1 MYVSTSTPRLISLLV
16 KLGSN
21 QHLCL
26 IHTIRLSYSPETKIT
41 SMPDN
46 KYVSFVSNEHFLKCV
61 KWVCDSY
68 PSSDTVNDELL
79 QRNGIDPFKMIFDI
93 MNSKTNLEKWRTSE
107 YTRQADKTINNR
119 IGDFHQKL
127 LGGVDG
133 WTDLGVG
140 DDTKLDLKKDDDTIF
155 LELKN
160 KFNTVNSDSLSK
172 VREKLETNLKNF
184 PNSVNYWA
192 FIVHKNGTSGES
204 DWIHRKENNLN
215 IRKIWGDDIY
225 TMITNQKGSLEK
237 VWNVLPSA
245 INDTLS
251 SNHELKDIE
260 NLKALFKK
268 AF

>member
-1 MYVSTSTPRLISLLV
+1 
-16 KLGSN
+16 
-21 QHLCL
+21 
-26 IHTIRLSYSPETKIT
+26 
-41 SMPDN
+41 MPDN
-46 KYVSFVSNEHFLKCV
+46 KYVNFVSDEHFLKCV

-68 PSSDTVNDELL
+68 PNSEDISNDEQL

-93 MNSKTNLEKWRTSE
+93 MNSKTDLEKWKTGE
-107 YTRQADKTINNR
+107 HTRQADKTINNR

-127 LGGVDG
+127 LGGVSG
-133 WTDLGVG
+133 WTDLGTG

-172 VREKLETNLKNF
+172 VREKLEKNLENF
-184 PNSVNYWA
+184 PDSTNYWA

-204 DWIHRKENNLN
+204 DWVHNEENNQN
-215 IRKIWGDDIY
+215 IRKIWGDNIY
-225 TMITNQKGSLEK
+225 TMITGQTGSLEK

-260 NLKALFKK
+260 NLKEWFKK